1 MKKITLSVLASFM
14 LPALIAPAI
23 GAQQKPLIQKNGQ
36 LQQIQPG
43 DTLDASQAVN
53 VPSAAVQFQQGATG
67 AVTRAVQDKL
77 RDTINARDFGAKC
90 DDATDDT
97 TPIQNAL
104 NSAPYGAEVQFPAG
118 TCRYSVLAFPAG
130 VSGNGQGKSATTL
143 KTISATLNSITFAGT
158 GSHLSNVQLAAS
170 VTRTANAYVYSA
182 YGVELRDV
190 AMTGQFIGVNVN
202 GASPS
207 ALAVGPKL
215 INVTMYNPAVGA
227 GSAAAIF
234 QNYSNAVVRGGT
246 ISGTASGQQPDHG
259 LVFRNGD
266 TTFIS
271 DTNVTRYGN
280 GLAVIPGDGENNYSF
295 NAANS
300 DFDSAGTISGGVNA
314 NACLVQPSGS
324 GNVYESH
331 FSNVWCGLAN
341 ADGAL
346 IGSLGTGYVDGMH
359 WTAGIFDGSG
369 GSGIHVAANV
379 KNWSVSVG
387 HAAGNG
393 GSGYYVS
400 HPSSNFQISGVRAGP
415 VSGRGSNG
423 APGINIGS
431 SSSANFCVDG
441 DTSGNTG
448 GGTYIAGSGLVAA
461 CQTTQAKAIPTAAAG
476 DASAFAASTA
486 FVQKA
491 LPCYDARRS
500 GVKWDGV
507 TDDTVAMVQAF
518 TDAIGAKGA
527 ANGTCVQ
534 LPPGKG
540 ILGQVNIP
548 NWGIGL
554 FVRGSGM
561 GATTIQPASATSSL
575 FVTPTNAGLNYSLEF
590 ADFEI
595 APASQ
600 PTAGTI
606 FDISNVSGIRIH
618 NIRQNKGFS
627 FAKFGSNANKG
638 VNNVFVQNNILRN
651 FLGAPVMQLD
661 NGYDFYTWGNAFDM
675 DIANYGCSSD
685 VDYACQPSSFLTV
698 HNWGGIFLGQDDPIH
713 CGSCFYFDA
722 NYSGA
727 IIQGIMATNEQ
738 ADTCAGVGYYLH
750 AASGAQIQGFAGSVR
765 ASSCGSDG
773 IKFNEDS
780 GGHIYQ
786 VTLGMVHT
794 INNGGHGVNFLSF
807 NSSASITGL
816 WSGANSTYSHDN
828 TYSSVAFGSGSGSVS
843 LVNAHLGGGAVNL
856 SERAKYNIDIGSG
869 YSGRIAVDG
878 GIFGTTLTGQ
888 INNLGSGLLTISNTP
903 GINPVAAAT
912 VTPGASPWTYTAT
925 ISPTHINLAGGT
937 VSNVTI
943 GGTSVCTATPCALTL
958 VPGGSMVV
966 TYSSA
971 PTVVASKD

>member
-1 MKKITLSVLASFM
+1 MKKNFLAFLACLAS
-14 LPALIAPAI
+14 LSPALA
-23 GAQQKPLIQKNGQ
+23 AQQKPMVIKNGQ
-36 LQQIQPG
+36 LQQIQSG

-53 VPSAAVQFQQGATG
+53 VPSAGVQFQQGATG
-67 AVTRAVQDKL
+67 AAMRTVQDKL

-90 DDATDDT
+90 DDEADDT

-143 KTISATLNSITFAGT
+143 KTTSATLNAITFAGA

-190 AMTGQFIGVNVN
+190 AMTGQFIGVNIN
-202 GASPS
+202 GVSPA

-215 INVTMYNPAVGA
+215 VNVTMFNPAVGA

-234 QNYSNAVVRGGT
+234 QNYSNAVVQGGT
-246 ISGTASGQQPDHG
+246 ISGTASGPQSDYG

-266 TTFIS
+266 TAFVS

-280 GLAVIPGDGENNYSF
+280 ALAVIPGDSENNYSF
-295 NAANS
+295 NASNS

-314 NACLVQPSGS
+314 NSCRVQPSGS
-324 GNVYESH
+324 GNVYEAH

-346 IGSLGTGYVDGMH
+346 IGSLGTGFVDGMH
-359 WTAGIFDGSG
+359 WTAGIFDGNG
-369 GSGIHVAANV
+369 GSGFHVADNV
-379 KNWSVSVG
+379 KNWSISVG

-400 HPSSNFQISGVRAGP
+400 SPSSNFQITGVRAGP

-441 DTSGNTG
+441 DTAGNTG
-448 GGTYIAGSGLVAA
+448 GNIYIAGSGLVAA
-461 CQTTQAKAIPTAAAG
+461 CRTTQAKAIPTVAAG

-500 GVKWDGV
+500 GVKWDGS
-507 TDDTVAMVQAF
+507 TDDATAMVQAI
-518 TDAIGAKGA
+518 TDAIAAKGS

-540 ILGQVNIP
+540 ILGQVNMP

-554 FVRGSGM
+554 LIKGAGM
-561 GATTIQPASATSSL
+561 GATTIQPASATSSMW
-575 FVTPTNAGLNYSLEF
+575 VTPTSGAMNVSLEF
-590 ADFEI
+590 SDFEI

-661 NGYDFYTWGNAFDM
+661 NGYDFYTWGNAFDV
-675 DIANYGCSSD
+675 DIGNYGCTSD

-727 IIQGIMATNEQ
+727 VIQGIMATNEQ

-750 AASGAQIQGFAGSVR
+750 AAAGAKIQGFAGSLR
-765 ASSCGSDG
+765 ASSCGADG
-773 IKFNEDS
+773 IKINEDV
-780 GGHIYQ
+780 GGNIYEI
-786 VTLGMVHT
+786 TLGTVHT
-794 INNGGHGVNFLSF
+794 INNGGHGLNFLRF
-807 NSSASITGL
+807 NSTASITEL
-816 WSGANSTYSHDN
+816 WSAANSTYGHDN
-828 TYSSVAFGSGSGSVS
+828 TYSAVAFGSGSGTVS
-843 LVNAHLGGGAVNL
+843 MVNAHLGGGGVGLA
-856 SERAKYNIDIGSG
+856 ERQKYNLDIGSG
-869 YSGRIAVDG
+869 YSGPIAVNG
-878 GIFGTTLTGQ
+878 GIMTTPLTAQ
-888 INNLGSGLLTISNTP
+888 VNNLGSGLLTIAGTP
-903 GINPVAAAT
+903 GINPVAPTT

-925 ISPTHINLAGGT
+925 ISPTHINLSGGA

-943 GGTSVCTATPCALTL
+943 GGTSVCTSTPCALTL
-958 VPGGSMVV
+958 VPGSAMVV
-966 TYSSA
+966 TYSST